1 MPKEINKKNLQD
13 FIETRIE
20 DLTSPVGFQYGYID
34 REESVARLRELQI
47 LSGTF
52 DLDREEQVRAAIRP
66 LDAYLK
72 EKRGY

>member
-20 DLTSPVGFQYGYID
+20 DLASPVGFQYGYID
-34 REESVARLRELQI
+34 RRESIARLRELQI

-52 DLDREEQVRAAIRP
+52 DLDREEQIRAAIRP
-66 LDAYLK
+66 LDAYIK
-72 EKRGY
+72 ERHGG